1 VARQVPGTLCPR
13 IHEGAQRPLEQ
24 EIQTVLIVDDD
35 PSVLRALDRLIR
47 TAGFAVRSFASPG
60 ALLRSEIP
68 RTSVCLVVDVNLPEM
83 NGVDLC
89 ELLAATGRGLPAIL
103 ITGQTDPMTN
113 RLIGRA
119 GAVATLHKP
128 FAAASLFEAL
138 AAAFSKGA
146 EQH

>member
-1 VARQVPGTLCPR
+1 LRS
-13 IHEGAQRPLEQ
+13 LE
-24 EIQTVLIVDDD
+24 
-35 PSVLRALDRLIR
+35 RLIR

-60 ALLRSEIP
+60 ALLRSEFP
-68 RTSVCLVVDVNLPEM
+68 GTSACLVVDVNLPEM
-83 NGVDLC
+83 NGVELC

-128 FAAASLFEAL
+128 FAAALLFEAL

-146 EQH
+146 DQH